1 VNSYLVPALVVF
13 AVTAAVGIF
22 FSDMF
27 SGGTSDEV
35 AGYAATRPLTDE
47 TADTV
52 DDDVTQ
58 SVGSDFSWDE
68 SPTSTSETSLE
79 EPEVSTVSTNQS
91 DEAPGELYSSS
102 DDSQSNYSFSPAAKN
117 DPAADLGTTEDS
129 MNLNL
134 DSDRSDLDMK
144 TASKQVDD
152 DLSDFFNPSS
162 KASEFDSTAGR
173 SSIRKSV
180 KGSQVKDDSIT
191 TSITQAEPKATQ
203 FVSQPTESKIP
214 DAQNVDSA
222 DLQDFGAS
230 PNASDSDVDIFGFGN
245 EVSDFNEAPR
255 SKVNQNMMSVVTAD
269 ANKKSNSSEI
279 DAMLDTELDS
289 VIPGSLQTVAG
300 SEQPAMDDANS
311 NVTVKTPVRK
321 FKITNPKETSLP
333 VTMSVDGNQIT
344 LKPDQSYVIKES
356 DGDVEVTF
364 SRGGSFGFEKKKLRK
379 GHYRFSVS
387 REAGWKL
394 NN

>member
-1 VNSYLVPALVVF
+1 MNSYLVPALVVF